1 MGLPEGHLY
10 ELYIH
15 EYLVDFNLDWRRLR
29 PFLYRCA
36 ELGHV
41 SYMETAVR
49 YVVDHLSYVPM
60 LFELAEQLYSEGKQ
74 EACIPLY
81 RSVAES
87 EKLQHSE
94 RLALSQYRLFSI
106 GLSNDQSNNL
116 TLAIQFELFVQR
128 LDEPYQFDALKTI

>member
-1 MGLPEGHLY
+1 
-10 ELYIH
+10 
-15 EYLVDFNLDWRRLR
+15 
-29 PFLYRCA
+29 
-36 ELGHV
+36 
-41 SYMETAVR
+41 METAVR